1 MISLLCVPGKVFAR
15 VLLARLQPLLTTNR
29 RPQQSGFTRSRF
41 TIDAILSLRL
51 LSQLHR
57 EFNRPLHVA
66 YIDIKSAFDS
76 VDRTALWKALRS
88 NGVPLFLLQLIED
101 LHQGTKSRIRV
112 GGQLSQPF
120 ETMSGVRQGCILTP
134 SLFCAAIDW
143 ILSRCEHTMGITV
156 GTSRFTDQDYACL
169 LYTSPSP
176 RDGLLSRMP
185 SSA

>member
-1 MISLLCVPGKVFAR
+1 MTISDLLHPLT
-15 VLLARLQPLLTTNR
+15 LLLVRLQPLLTTHR
-29 RPQQSGFTRSRF
+29 RPQQSGFTRSRS

-57 EFNRPLHVA
+57 EVNRPLHVA

-88 NGVPLFLLQLIED
+88 NGVLLFLLQLIED

-120 ETMSGVRQGCILTP
+120 ETTSGMRQDCILAP
-134 SLFCAAIDW
+134 IS
-143 ILSRCEHTMGITV
+143 ILRG
-156 GTSRFTDQDYACL
+156 
-169 LYTSPSP
+169 
-176 RDGLLSRMP
+176 
-185 SSA
+185 